1 MKICILDAETVV
13 RENDVSLE
21 EISTLGETKIIG
33 YAPNDKVAQE
43 IGDSDVVICN
53 KALITREVFEKCP
66 NLKFVGLFATG
77 FNNVDIVAAKEHG
90 AVVCNVPGY
99 STNSVA
105 QHTMAFILNHFNK
118 ISEYKDAVANGD
130 WERSKLFTYFYIPI
144 YELEGLNLGIIGYGA
159 IGKKVAE
166 LGRAFGMNIL
176 AYSRTKKDDKDV
188 EFCSLDELLERSDVV
203 TLHCPLNEGTN
214 KLIDKSALMKM
225 KKSALLVNTSRGG
238 VIDEEALTW
247 ALNNDI
253 ISAAAVDVLTVEP
266 MQPDCPLKNA
276 KNITFSPHI
285 AWAPLQTRKRLVTLV
300 SENIKAWAK
309 GETINNVAN

>member
-77 FNNVDIVAAKEHG
+77 FNNVDIVAAKEYG
-90 AVVCNVPGY
+90 AVVRNVPGY

-130 WERSKLFTYFYIPI
+130 WERSKLFTYFYILI

-176 AYSRTKKDDKDV
+176 AYSRTKKDEKDV

-276 KNITFSPHI
+276 KNTM
-285 AWAPLQTRKRLVTLV
+285 
-300 SENIKAWAK
+300 
-309 GETINNVAN
+309 

>member
-77 FNNVDIVAAKEHG
+77 FNNVDIVAAKEYG

-166 LGRAFGMNIL
+166 LGKAFGMNIL

>member
-77 FNNVDIVAAKEHG
+77 FNNVDIVAAKEYG

>member
-21 EISTLGETKIIG
+21 EISSLGETKIIG

-188 EFCSLDELLERSDVV
+188 EFCSLDELLQRSDVV

-238 VIDEEALTW
+238 VIDEEALTR

>member
-53 KALITREVFEKCP
+53 KALITRDVFEKCP

-166 LGRAFGMNIL
+166 LGKAFGMNIL

>member
-13 RENDVSLE
+13 RENDVSLD
-21 EISTLGETKIIG
+21 EISALGETKIIG

-53 KALITREVFEKCP
+53 KALITREVFEKCR

-105 QHTMAFILNHFNK
+105 QHTLAFILNHFNK
-118 ISEYKDAVANGD
+118 VSEYKDAVANGD

-159 IGKKVAE
+159 IGKRVAE
-166 LGRAFGMNIL
+166 LARAFGMNIL
-176 AYSRTKKDDKDV
+176 AYSRTKKDDEDV
-188 EFCSLDELLERSDVV
+188 EFCSLEELLKRSDVV
-203 TLHCPLNEGTN
+203 TLHCPLNEGTS
-214 KLIDKSALMKM
+214 KLINKEALMKM

-238 VIDEEALTW
+238 VIDEDALVW

-253 ISAAAVDVLTVEP
+253 IAAAAVDVLTVEP
-266 MQPDCPLKNA
+266 MQPDCVLKNA

-300 SENIKAWAK
+300 ADNIKAWQS
-309 GETINNVAN
+309 GNTINNVAN

>member
-300 SENIKAWAK
+300 SENIRAWAK